1 VSATTR
7 RAFRLAC
14 FVSLGGFLFGFDAS
28 VISGVITFI
37 IPEFGLNDWELG
49 LVVGA
54 PTLGGMVAALVAAPL
69 ADRIGRRKVL
79 LILASLYSVSAI
91 ASALAPTAE
100 VLVLARFIGGLAFG
114 SLGVAPMY
122 IGEIAPAE
130 KRGFLVS
137 VNQMN
142 IMLGFSVAYFANYF
156 MLQASQSGADWV
168 IALGVDQHAWRWMLG
183 LEALPALTWLVLLVW
198 VPESPRFLMLR
209 NRRSEAAVVLNRL
222 RPVEAVAP
230 ELDEI
235 ERSVARAAGRR
246 YHPRELLDPTLR
258 LCLVLGILLA
268 VAQQVTGINAIY
280 FYAPSIFEQSGVGTN
295 AAFAQATLIGII
307 NVVATV
313 IAMLLIDRI
322 GRRPLLL
329 LGMVGVILSTS
340 LVGWGFQQARYTVDA
355 DRMAALELPVDTA
368 PLEALDGQV
377 FDSDLAFKAAVAD
390 AIGAEGLRDHSA
402 SLIQA
407 AIDVDAR
414 VVLAGILGFVFF
426 FALSLGPVM
435 WVLFSEIFPN
445 RVRGM
450 ALAVTGLANSL
461 SSFLVQFLF
470 PWELSTL
477 GVALTFFVFSGIG
490 LLFLVPIWRLLPETR
505 GRSLEQVETLMTGE
519 AAPGRTP

>member
-1 VSATTR
+1 
-7 RAFRLAC
+7 
-14 FVSLGGFLFGFDAS
+14 
-28 VISGVITFI
+28 
-37 IPEFGLNDWELG
+37 
-49 LVVGA
+49 
-54 PTLGGMVAALVAAPL
+54 
-69 ADRIGRRKVL
+69 
-79 LILASLYSVSAI
+79 
-91 ASALAPTAE
+91 
-100 VLVLARFIGGLAFG
+100 
-114 SLGVAPMY
+114 
-122 IGEIAPAE
+122 
-130 KRGFLVS
+130 
-137 VNQMN
+137 
-142 IMLGFSVAYFANYF
+142 
-156 MLQASQSGADWV
+156 
-168 IALGVDQHAWRWMLG
+168 
-183 LEALPALTWLVLLVW
+183 
-198 VPESPRFLMLR
+198 
-209 NRRSEAAVVLNRL
+209 
-222 RPVEAVAP
+222 
-230 ELDEI
+230 
-235 ERSVARAAGRR
+235 
-246 YHPRELLDPTLR
+246 
-258 LCLVLGILLA
+258 
-268 VAQQVTGINAIY
+268 
-280 FYAPSIFEQSGVGTN
+280 
-295 AAFAQATLIGII
+295 
-307 NVVATV
+307 
-313 IAMLLIDRI
+313 
-322 GRRPLLL
+322 
-329 LGMVGVILSTS
+329 MVGVILSTS